1 MSNIILNELEVLS
14 RSASDVFTKLLG
26 AAGKSS
32 GDVGVTEIALASAVG
47 SIRSLLVTSAMRV
60 CVASA
65 GHDYSCPKCA
75 DHLCRWGTIER
86 PIVTSSGEGTFP
98 SERYRCRSCS
108 KDYYPWQI
116 GQGLD
121 GGNEFTLSARER
133 IAEEGADGAYDRAS
147 VRLSRMG
154 IPVSGSE
161 VDQITL
167 EVASWRKAEQ
177 EVVRDCACRL
187 GKPLSIPL
195 HKWDTWPD
203 SLGAE
208 DVLVFSV
215 DGGMVR
221 SNEVGSKGLDWFEV
235 RSGLIGLVRK
245 DRPFKKVCLGGLMS
259 PDQLFENLR
268 TQWLQS
274 RLACNQKGDRSLR
287 LLFVADGAEWI
298 WARAGWYFPNCLQI
312 LDIYH
317 GAAHVGA
324 AARAA
329 WGPDN
334 AHAKRWSG
342 GAMTWLLEP
351 DGAKAIIRALLTKLR
366 CSNAINPNDLQTEF
380 RYLWRHRHRM
390 NYHQWKEQGL
400 TIGSGAIES
409 CIKQTSTQRLNQPGM
424 MWTKKNADLMMH
436 VRSALLSDSL
446 TLTVNRERQIRANR
460 ALQFS
465 RTQPT
470 LAKAV

>member
-1 MSNIILNELEVLS
+1 MSNITLSELEVLS
-14 RSASDVFTKLLG
+14 RSASEVFTKLLC
-26 AAGKSS
+26 AASKSS

-47 SIRSLLVTSAMRV
+47 SMRSLLVTSAMRV
-60 CVASA
+60 CVTSA
-65 GHDYSCPKCA
+65 GRDYYCPSCS
-75 DHLCRWGTIER
+75 DRLCRWGTIER

-98 SERYRCRSCS
+98 SERYHCRSCL
-108 KDYYPWQI
+108 KDYYPWQV

-147 VRLSRMG
+147 VRLGRMG
-154 IPVSGSE
+154 IPVSSSE

-167 EVASWRKAEQ
+167 EVARWRKAEQ

-187 GKPLSIPL
+187 GKSLSLPL
-195 HKWDTWPD
+195 HQWDTWPD
-203 SLGAE
+203 RLGAA

-235 RSGLIGLVRK
+235 RSGLIGLVREDK
-245 DRPFKKVCLGGLMS
+245 PFKKVCLGGVMS
-259 PDQLFENLR
+259 PDEVFENLR
-268 TQWLQS
+268 VQWLQS
-274 RLACNQKGDRSLR
+274 RLACNQKGARSLR
-287 LLFVADGAEWI
+287 LVFVADGAEWI
-298 WARAGWYFPNCLQI
+298 WVRAGWYFPNCLQI
-312 LDIYH
+312 LDIFH

-329 WGPDN
+329 WGPDS
-334 AHAKRWSG
+334 AHAKRWSD
-342 GAMTWLLEP
+342 GAIPWLLEAG
-351 DGAKAIIRALLTKLR
+351 GAKGIIHALLTKLR
-366 CSNAINPNDLQTEF
+366 CTNAINSKDLQTEF

-390 NYHQWKEQGL
+390 NYHLWREQGL

-436 VRSALLSDSL
+436 ARSAFLSNSL
-446 TLTVNRERQIRANR
+446 TLTVDRERQIRRNR

-465 RTQPT
+465 RPQP
-470 LAKAV
+470 AHARAA